1 MVKPARTIAAEALIQ
16 KLEKQ
21 RNVCQV
27 IVQMRA
33 MCDTLIKLAY
43 KKVKPDAKTLPKEEP
58 LCKLKDL
65 NLIQCPTIELPISTD
80 ASYPSDRLTTVVKWS
95 SDVWTPGGINA
106 PKQIKCVC
114 SNGRTYVQLV
124 KGGDDLRQDA
134 VMQQVFHMMNNMLSY
149 SKTTK
154 KIRLKIRT
162 YIVVPLSQRT
172 GVLEWC
178 ENTIVLGEYLVG
190 SARNKGAHER
200 YFPHDDKPSQCRV
213 KLADIADRR
222 KKCELT
228 VDQVFAEFNQICGK
242 ISPVLQ
248 YFFYEKFYS
257 PAVWFERRLAYAHS
271 LATTSM
277 IGYIL
282 GIGDRHV
289 SNILIDEKTAEL
301 IHIDFGIAFEQGKC
315 LPTPETI
322 PFRLSRDLVAALG
335 STGIEGVFRKSCEKT
350 MEVLRMNKTTIVTI
364 IEVLI
369 HDPLYSWALT
379 NQKVR
384 KRQQH
389 CENAVDESEFCS
401 LISHTIDFH
410 FFISFTFS
418 VQDINGMAERALLRL
433 EEKLDGKHSSRSEA
447 KSVEGHVDI
456 LIQEATNMRNLSQ
469 LFAGWQAYL

>member
-1 MVKPARTIAAEALIQ
+1 
-16 KLEKQ
+16 
-21 RNVCQV
+21 
-27 IVQMRA
+27 MRR
-33 MCDTLIKLAY
+33 MCDTLIKLAH
-43 KKVKPDAKTLPKEEP
+43 KKMKPEMKTLPKDEP
-58 LCKLKDL
+58 ICKLKDL
-65 NLIQCPTIELPISTD
+65 NLIQCPTVKLAISTD
-80 ASYPSDRLTTVVKWS
+80 ALYPNERLTTIVKWN
-95 SDVWTPGGINA
+95 SDVWSPGGINA
-106 PKQIKCVC
+106 PKQIKCIC
-114 SNGRTYVQLV
+114 SNGRMHLQLV
-124 KGGDDLRQDA
+124 KEGDDLRQDA

-172 GVLEWC
+172 GILEWC
-178 ENTIVLGEYLVG
+178 ENTIALTEYLVG
-190 SARNKGAHER
+190 TGRNKGAHER
-200 YFPHDDKPSQCRV
+200 YFPQDDKPSQCRV
-213 KLADIADRR
+213 KLASIADRK

-228 VDQVFAEFNQICGK
+228 VDQAVVEFNQICAK
-242 ISPVLQ
+242 INPVLQ

-257 PAVWFERRLAYAHS
+257 PGVWFERRLAYAHS

-322 PFRLSRDLVAALG
+322 PFRLTRDLVAALG

-350 MEVLRMNKTTIVTI
+350 LEVLRTNKITIVTI

-379 NQKVR
+379 SQKVQ
-384 KRQQH
+384 KRQH
-389 CENAVDESEFCS
+389 HRDNAVDESAYEIRLPLTQSIFI
-401 LISHTIDFH
+401 LIFEFH
-410 FFISFTFS
+410 FQFKT
-418 VQDINGMAERALLRL
+418 
-433 EEKLDGKHSSRSEA
+433 
-447 KSVEGHVDI
+447 
-456 LIQEATNMRNLSQ
+456 
-469 LFAGWQAYL
+469 